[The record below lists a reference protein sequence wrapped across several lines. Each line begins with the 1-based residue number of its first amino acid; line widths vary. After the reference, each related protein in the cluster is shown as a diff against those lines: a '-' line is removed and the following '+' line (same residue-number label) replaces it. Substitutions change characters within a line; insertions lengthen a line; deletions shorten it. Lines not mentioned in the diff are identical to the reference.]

1 MGIQQTQ
8 SSIRPLRH
16 RLRRRREAMMLA
28 LLGTTCTLLPAALAH
43 ASGIP
48 FATDRPQT
56 WQFSSDFEGTYDS
69 FGQNIEWNHDSRAF
83 DSHGNQVA
91 GPGTNTFVGLSTFIR
106 YWKLPSLP
114 HVGFNASITVPEI
127 RTQGSH
133 FSASGIGDPLIGGLV
148 WYNPAPS
155 TTLGFQVYGQVP
167 IGQNSVST
175 NTWSLWPSVFYDDW
189 YGHVNVDL
197 LAGGILRGRTLR
209 SGQDDLSPGDTF
221 HLNLRVGYSISSPDN
236 PFAIPFIGFD
246 YQTSGG
252 TFNRT
257 VGAPV
262 ANSANHETTA
272 GAGVLFQFKP
282 NSLPF
287 LHQKMYDQLSIQYQH
302 SLSGR
307 NTTITNGILVQAWHY
322 W

>member
-1 MGIQQTQ
+1 MGTQQTQ
-8 SSIRPLRH
+8 SSIPPLRH

-28 LLGTTCTLLPAALAH
+28 LLGATCTLLPVGLAH

-69 FGQNIEWNHDSRAF
+69 FGQNIEWNHDNRTF
-83 DSHGNQVA
+83 DSHGSQTA
-91 GPGTNTFVGLSTFIR
+91 GPGTNTFVGLSTFIH

-148 WYNPAPS
+148 WYNPAPA
-155 TTLGFQVYGQVP
+155 TTLGFQAYAQVP

-175 NTWSLWPSVFYDDW
+175 NTWSFWPSVFYDDW

-197 LAGGILRGRTLR
+197 LVGGILRGRTLR
-209 SGQDDLSPGDTF
+209 SGQDDLSPGNTF
-221 HLNLRVGYSISSPDN
+221 HLNLRAGYSISPPDN
-236 PFAIPFIGFD
+236 PFAIPFIAFD

-252 TFNRT
+252 TFNQTARAA
-257 VGAPV
+257 VG
-262 ANSANHETTA
+262 NSASRETTV

-287 LHQKMYDQLSIQYQH
+287 LHQKTYDQLSIQYQH
-302 SLSGR
+302 SVSGR
-307 NTTITNGILVQAWHY
+307 NTTLTNGILLQAWHY